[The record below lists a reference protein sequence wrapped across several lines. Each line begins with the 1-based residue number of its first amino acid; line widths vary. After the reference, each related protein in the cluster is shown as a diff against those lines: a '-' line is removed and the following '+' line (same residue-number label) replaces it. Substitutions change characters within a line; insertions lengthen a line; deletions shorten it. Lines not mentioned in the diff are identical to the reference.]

1 MDDIEEAEMIS
12 KDFILVKF
20 RYKDDY
26 YIHTKGHEF
35 ERRVNI
41 ESEPSYWTVMNNSG
55 LIQYMPFSIPSTMAI
70 IHSSKHQNCVLLVLE
85 EHTKETEER
94 IKRPQSISPEL
105 MILKLSFTG

>member
-1 MDDIEEAEMIS
+1 MIS

-35 ERRVNI
+35 ERKV
-41 ESEPSYWTVMNNSG
+41 EVEPSYWTVMNNSG

-70 IHSSKHQNCVLLVLE
+70 IHSSKHHNCVLLVLE
-85 EHTKETEER
+85 NQETEER
-94 IKRPQSISPEL
+94 IERPQL